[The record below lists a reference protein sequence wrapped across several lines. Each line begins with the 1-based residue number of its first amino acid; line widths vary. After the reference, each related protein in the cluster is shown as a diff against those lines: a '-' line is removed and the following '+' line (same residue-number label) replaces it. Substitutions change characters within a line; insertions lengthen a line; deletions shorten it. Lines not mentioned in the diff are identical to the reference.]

1 MAETDIGPP
10 DFRTMLPEVIAKNYG
25 QWKYHE
31 NIKPGVYKHVAEGG
45 DEVYTVRCGSPKLVC
60 TDFIRDLCDIADKYC
75 DGHMRFTSRYN
86 PEFLTPK
93 KENVEPIVAAVT
105 KLGLPVGG
113 TGRGI
118 SNVIHTQGWIH
129 CHTPATDAS
138 GVVKAIM
145 DEMYPYFVGE
155 KTLPHKLRLSLAC
168 CLNMCGAI
176 HASDLAVVGIHTRV
190 PGIDHEKLHAQCEIP
205 TTAQGCP
212 TKAIRKHPDPNI
224 KSVVVAEDKC
234 MYCGNCYT
242 ICPAMPIANP
252 EGDGVAIF
260 AGGKVSNA
268 RKPPRLSRVI
278 IPFIPNNP
286 PRWPELVA
294 VLKQIVEVYG
304 KNARPLERFG
314 EWVERVGWEKFYQLA
329 ELPFPVQLIDDFEMA
344 RDTLRSTTQFKWS

>member
-1 MAETDIGPP
+1 MAATDIGPP
-10 DFRTMLPEVIAKNYG
+10 DFRTMLPEVIKKNYG
-25 QWKYHE
+25 KWKYHE
-31 NIKPGVYKHVAEGG
+31 NIKPGVFKHVGESG
-45 DEVYTVRCGSPKLVC
+45 DELYTVRVGSPKLVC
-60 TDFIRDLCDIADKYC
+60 TDFIRDLCEIADKYC

-93 KENVEPIVAAVT
+93 KENIEPIIEECK

-145 DEMYPYFVGE
+145 DELYPYFVGE

-176 HASDLAVVGIHTRV
+176 HASDLAVVGVHTTV
-190 PGIDHEKLHAQCEIP
+190 PAVLDETFAAQCETP
-205 TTAQGCP
+205 TTMAGCP
-212 TKAIRKHPDPNI
+212 TGAIRRHPDKEV
-224 KSVVVAEDKC
+224 KSVVVDEDKC

-242 ICPAMPIANP
+242 ICPSMPIASP
-252 EGDGVAIF
+252 ERDGVAVF

-278 IPFIPNNP
+278 VPFIPNNP
-286 PRWPELVA
+286 PRWPELVDI
-294 VLKQIVEVYG
+294 LKHIVEVYEKDG
-304 KNARPLERFG
+304 RPFERFS
-314 EWVERVGWEKFYQLA
+314 EWTERIGWEKFFKLTG
-329 ELPFPVQLIDDFEMA
+329 LPFLEQNIDDFELS
-344 RDTLRSTTQFKWS
+344 RETLRATTQFKW